1 MASFSQR
8 KCRRSPEYAVMLG
21 RRNIACDRHG
31 VVLSRSPVSDI
42 RSLISSSIDMVSA
55 STS

>member
-21 RRNIACDRHG
+21 RRIAWDRHG